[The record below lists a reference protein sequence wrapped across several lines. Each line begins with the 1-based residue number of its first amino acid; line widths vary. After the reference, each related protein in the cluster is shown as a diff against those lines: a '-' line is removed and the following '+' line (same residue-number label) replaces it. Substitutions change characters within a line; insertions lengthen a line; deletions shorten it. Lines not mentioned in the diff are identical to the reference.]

1 MTRRAS
7 SPLGH
12 VIGPLLRGKLS
23 VRTVLDRHFGEG
35 ALRAR
40 VLRALTSRD
49 LATATIISSRARPLE
64 TRCARRML
72 ALVLMLV
79 ERLDAHGVACG
90 SAIWQGSL
98 ARRLGLS
105 TRHARAG
112 GPLGGIREVQRYVS
126 ILEASGALK
135 AHQPDAARVT
145 DAMRARPRLS
155 IVRGASVVRRW
166 SYNVIRF
173 VGVLPRQLSQLAHK
187 QRTRPADHTRLEA
200 AARSRLEGALRAAT
214 TQLEA
219 MQATLTYLRDR
230 PRVPI

>member
-1 MTRRAS
+1 
-7 SPLGH
+7 
-12 VIGPLLRGKLS
+12 
-23 VRTVLDRHFGEG
+23 
-35 ALRAR
+35 
-40 VLRALTSRD
+40 
-49 LATATIISSRARPLE
+49 
-64 TRCARRML
+64 ML

-105 TRHARAG
+105 TRRKQRG
-112 GPLGGIREVQRYVS
+112 GPLGGIREVQRYVA
-126 ILEASGALK
+126 ILEAAGVLK
-135 AHQPDAARVT
+135 AHQPDAARVP

-155 IVRGASVVRRW
+155 VVRGVSVARRW

-173 VGVLPRQLSQLAHK
+173 VGALPHQLSQLAHK
-187 QRTRPADHTRLEA
+187 RTRPADHTRLEA
-200 AARSRLEGALRAAT
+200 AARSQLDRALRAAR

-219 MQATLTYLRDR
+219 MQATLDYLRTR

>member
-1 MTRRAS
+1 
-7 SPLGH
+7 
-12 VIGPLLRGKLS
+12 
-23 VRTVLDRHFGEG
+23 
-35 ALRAR
+35 
-40 VLRALTSRD
+40 
-49 LATATIISSRARPLE
+49 
-64 TRCARRML
+64 ML

-105 TRHARAG
+105 TRRTQPG

-166 SYNVIRF
+166 SYNVVRF
-173 VGVLPRQLSQLAHK
+173 VGVLPHQLSQLARK
-187 QRTRPADHTRLEA
+187 QRTRPADHAQLEA
-200 AARSRLEGALRAAT
+200 RARAQLGHALRIAT

-219 MQATLTYLRDR
+219 MQATLAYLRDR